1 MGRKGR
7 ERVKEGPNSFSSHRH
22 YLIPWALP
30 LHPFLAGFMHRSIM
44 RICHPLIGK
53 LRKKWASKAIR
64 SSLSLGLSV
73 LSLSFLASPL
83 FGIPYKWENLHCKYI
98 LKLCLIKP
106 KPVTYFFLFFV
117 DLLLWHTDILLFKSK
132 KRQVS
137 GINAFFR
144 SNRQTLE
151 KSDSVLFVRFPACTG
166 VWILHMVAFLP
177 FVIFLLICQ
186 IL

>member
-1 MGRKGR
+1 MGEKGR

-30 LHPFLAGFMHRSIM
+30 LHPFLACFMHRSIM

-106 KPVTYFFLFFV
+106 KPFTSF
-117 DLLLWHTDILLFKSK
+117 LLFWSK
-132 KRQVS
+132 ISRHWKNLIQS
-137 GINAFFR
+137 HLSSSQHA
-144 SNRQTLE
+144 E
-151 KSDSVLFVRFPACTG
+151 

-177 FVIFLLICQ
+177 IFFFFFDLSHFVTSWDVMVHLLMKLF
-186 IL
+186 ILKLISTLK